1 MMLEQPRA
9 QPGAPRPDRRGAIA
23 APPRRPLRVLH
34 LIETLGRGGA
44 ERNLVNVLRAMPRG
58 EHAVCYLHP
67 PDDYAAELRE
77 VGVPVRCIGMASG
90 ADLGRALQ
98 EIASELRRGD
108 FQLLFTQIWLA
119 DVIGRIAGAMAQV
132 PVISAVQ
139 TSAYEPETL
148 ATYSPAGRLKT
159 RVYTQTLDAITARL
173 FMRRFIAAS
182 QFSGGQISKRL
193 GIAQDLVAVVPNSV
207 DLNRFRAL
215 PASERERL
223 RSELQIDPA
232 DRILVSVGKM
242 NRGKGNDLL
251 IRAMPEVLAR
261 VPRCQLWLLGVGP
274 DQAALQRLALRC
286 GVDQAVRFL
295 GLRSDVERYLW
306 AADLFVFASRFEG
319 MPLAVL
325 EAMACGLPCAIS
337 DIPPHREV
345 SGDGE
350 VALLVRSDP
359 AAWAEAIL
367 RMLTDQPLSRELA
380 AAALARTQA
389 RYNARHIA
397 QSIDS
402 IFQAE
407 ARPSRWQRSASTF
420 TDWLAASSF
429 WEG

>member
-1 MMLEQPRA
+1 MTFPTRIGFDDARA
-9 QPGAPRPDRRGAIA
+9 ILARVAADRRL
-23 APPRRPLRVLH
+23 P
-34 LIETLGRGGA
+34 A
-44 ERNLVNVLRAMPRG
+44 ERVV
-58 EHAVCYLHP
+58 
-67 PDDYAAELRE
+67 
-77 VGVPVRCIGMASG
+77 
-90 ADLGRALQ
+90 
-98 EIASELRRGD
+98 
-108 FQLLFTQIWLA
+108 
-119 DVIGRIAGAMAQV
+119 VI
-132 PVISAVQ
+132 
-139 TSAYEPETL
+139 
-148 ATYSPAGRLKT
+148 
-159 RVYTQTLDAITARL
+159 
-173 FMRRFIAAS
+173 
-182 QFSGGQISKRL
+182 
-193 GIAQDLVAVVPNSV
+193 PNSV
-207 DLNRFRAL
+207 ELDLFHPVDAATR
-215 PASERERL
+215 ERERARLEL
-223 RSELQIDPA
+223 RPDE
-232 DRILVSVGKM
+232 RVLVTVGKL

-345 SGDGE
+345 SGDGD
-350 VALLVRSDP
+350 VALLVRSEP
-359 AAWAEAIL
+359 AAWSEAIL